1 MFSNQQINTPRSLLF
16 SLLFFGA
23 ALTHLCEPVPAEYKA
38 FFSQDWARQKEEAK
52 GFSLEKQIEYYLAG
66 RKYVHPPS
74 STLLYVIAQRGKAAI
89 PALVERMKNERSD
102 APKVA
107 LSRWFVILTTSMMT
121 LAVTKTLS
129 NSLGRSL
136 RACMTLVE
144 RRRPKR
150 WKLKHAIGDRL
161 RHHF

>member
-23 ALTHLCEPVPAEYKA
+23 VLTHVCEPVPAEYKA

-52 GFSLEKQIEYYLAG
+52 EFSLEKQIEYYLAG

-102 APKVA
+102 APKVDLIEVVRNINDFHDDVSSDKDLIEQLRTIA
-107 LSRWFVILTTSMMT
+107 SGMHD
-121 LAVTKTLS
+121 A
-129 NSLGRSL
+129 GRKA
-136 RACMTLVE
+136 RAEEMITDIVE
-144 RRRPKR
+144 HRRPPN
-150 WKLKHAIGDRL
+150 
-161 RHHF
+161 

>member
-102 APKVA
+102 APKVDLIEVVRNINDFHDDVSGDKDLIEQLRTIA
-107 LSRWFVILTTSMMT
+107 SGMYDAGRKARAEEM
-121 LAVTKTLS
+121 VTDI
-129 NSLGRSL
+129 
-136 RACMTLVE
+136 VE
-144 RRRPKR
+144 RRRPPN
-150 WKLKHAIGDRL
+150 
-161 RHHF
+161 